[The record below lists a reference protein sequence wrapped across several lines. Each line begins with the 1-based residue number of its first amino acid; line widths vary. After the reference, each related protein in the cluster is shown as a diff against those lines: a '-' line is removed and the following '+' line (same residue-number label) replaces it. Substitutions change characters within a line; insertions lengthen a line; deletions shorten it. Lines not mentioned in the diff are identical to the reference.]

1 MDSRR
6 YVMEDYLN
14 DLSSKKAVPGGGGAS
29 AIAGAV
35 GASLASMVGELTV
48 GKKKYA
54 DVEESVKVLI
64 AKAVHLRERFL
75 ELSDADAEAF
85 LPLSIAYSMPRD
97 GDEQKAARKE
107 VMQKALI
114 GAAGVPLRIMQ
125 CCAETVE
132 VLEEMLN
139 KGSALA
145 VSDVGVGALLAKAA
159 MESAALNV
167 YINTKLMDDEERKI
181 KLNSEVSG
189 LLETYAPRA
198 DAVYQAVLERVK
210 K

>member
-6 YVMEDYLN
+6 YVMEDYLS

-29 AIAGAV
+29 AMAGAV
-35 GASLASMVGELTV
+35 GVSLASMVGELTV

-85 LPLSIAYSMPRD
+85 LPLSTAYSMPRD
-97 GDEQKAARKE
+97 NDEQKAARKE

-114 GAAGVPLRIMQ
+114 GAADVPLRIMR
-125 CCAETVE
+125 CCAETIE
-132 VLEEMLN
+132 VLEEMLD
-139 KGSALA
+139 KGSTLA

-167 YINTKLMDDEERKI
+167 YINTKLMDDEGRKK
-181 KLNSEVSG
+181 KLNDEVG
-189 LLETYAPRA
+189 VLLETYAPRA
-198 DAVYQAVLERVK
+198 DAVYKAVLERVK
-210 K
+210 R

>member
-29 AIAGAV
+29 AIAGAI
-35 GASLASMVGELTV
+35 GASLASMVGELIV

-85 LPLSIAYSMPRD
+85 LPLSTAYSMPRD
-97 GDEQKAARKE
+97 SDEQKAARKK

-114 GAAGVPLRIMQ
+114 AAADVPLRIMQ

-132 VLEEMLN
+132 VLEEMLD
-139 KGSALA
+139 KGSTLA

-167 YINTKLMDDEERKI
+167 YINTKLMDDEERKT
-181 KLNSEVSG
+181 KLNSEVGG

-198 DAVYQAVLERVK
+198 DTVYQAVLERVK